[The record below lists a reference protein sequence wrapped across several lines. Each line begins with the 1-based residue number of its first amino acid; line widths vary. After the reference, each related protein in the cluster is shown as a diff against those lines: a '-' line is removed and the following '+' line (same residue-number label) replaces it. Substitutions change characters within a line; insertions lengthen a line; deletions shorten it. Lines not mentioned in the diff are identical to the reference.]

1 MSINTIENA
10 CYGDVEWHFLY
21 LNVFPNFLMN
31 YNMQLNE
38 GLNFLTYLSD
48 YVKIISMSDVAMTNI
63 KLL

>member
-10 CYGDVEWHFLY
+10 CYGHVEWHFLY
-21 LNVFPNFLMN
+21 FNVFPNFLMN
-31 YNMQLNE
+31 DNMQLNAV
-38 GLNFLTYLSD
+38 LNFPTYLSD